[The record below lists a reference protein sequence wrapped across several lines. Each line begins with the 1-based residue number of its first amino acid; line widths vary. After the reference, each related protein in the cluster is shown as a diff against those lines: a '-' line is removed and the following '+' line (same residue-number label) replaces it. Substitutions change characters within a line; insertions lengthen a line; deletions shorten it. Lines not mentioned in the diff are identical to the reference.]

1 MKIKR
6 FLSIILVLA
15 AIGSLSSCGFLKKI
29 LSSDLETEEEY
40 ALEEVSVEVPQPV
53 KKKPQKTESSQK
65 TKMDITLCDK
75 DNLKLYEVIEKW
87 YGTPYKMGGCTY
99 SGVDCSCFVINVYE
113 AVYNIKLSRRAMDMV
128 NDIKLVDRKSLVEG
142 DLVFFRNGNGNINHV
157 GIYLKND
164 MFAHASTSK
173 GVMVSKLTEKYWNS
187 RFYKGGRHKNVST
200 KWQ

>member
-1 MKIKR
+1 
-6 FLSIILVLA
+6 
-15 AIGSLSSCGFLKKI
+15 
-29 LSSDLETEEEY
+29 
-40 ALEEVSVEVPQPV
+40 
-53 KKKPQKTESSQK
+53 
-65 TKMDITLCDK
+65 
-75 DNLKLYEVIEKW
+75 
-87 YGTPYKMGGCTY
+87 
-99 SGVDCSCFVINVYE
+99 
-113 AVYNIKLSRRAMDMV
+113 MDMV

-173 GVMVSKLTEKYWNS
+173 GVMVSKLTEKYWDS